1 MGGRDYRTGVPPA
14 GRILVALAML
24 LALTVASAGG
34 APSITE
40 QIFADYSLDKRIDQP
55 WSAEQ
60 LEAALDAAESNGA
73 SFAEFQRAV
82 QVVYDDRLLGLEGGV
97 PSVPSAGDDS
107 GLLPQPAPPGERE
120 RPPWPFIGLSL
131 LAGGLLLGG
140 AGSTIYRRLAR

>member
-1 MGGRDYRTGVPPA
+1 MPSA
-14 GRILVALAML
+14 GRVL
-24 LALTVASAGG
+24 LALAILCALVVPTAGA

-97 PSVPSAGDDS
+97 PSVPGPDDES
-107 GLLPQPAPPGERE
+107 GLLPQPAGPGERE
-120 RPPWPFIGLSL
+120 RPPWPFIALSL
-131 LAGGLLLGG
+131 LAAGLLLGG
-140 AGSTIYRRLAR
+140 AGSSIYRRLAR